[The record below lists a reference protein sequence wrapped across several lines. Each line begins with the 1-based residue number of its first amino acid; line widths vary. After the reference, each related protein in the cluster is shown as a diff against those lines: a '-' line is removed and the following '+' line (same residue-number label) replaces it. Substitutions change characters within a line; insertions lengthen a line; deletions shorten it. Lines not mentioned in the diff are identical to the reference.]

1 MKQVRKGFQA
11 SLPTGFLYVNLDVTF
26 FPLYPLAAGSKEEV
40 RDGDKLYPLKP

>member
-11 SLPTGFLYVNLDVTF
+11 NLPIGFLYVNLDVAF

-40 RDGDKLYPLKP
+40 RDEDKLYPLNP